1 LLTLTEMATRAA
13 RLSDAVSIPIIADA
27 DNGYGNA
34 VNVARTVREYER
46 AGVACIQIEDQVAPK
61 KCGHML
67 GRDIISAGEMA
78 GKIKAACDALTSSGD
93 LVGLKSGHLYIW
105 ALPEHVDQVAAQIR
119 SAMAS
124 RQTEDIPR
132 LIRSIASNAAKRD
145 FAWAVFDE
153 MYAGCSIPME
163 A

>member
-1 LLTLTEMATRAA
+1 METQKPALGSKILAYLMANGPSKTSKLRDCCRAPATE
-13 RLSDAVSIPIIADA
+13 
-27 DNGYGNA
+27 
-34 VNVARTVREYER
+34 
-46 AGVACIQIEDQVAPK
+46 
-61 KCGHML
+61 
-67 GRDIISAGEMA
+67 
-78 GKIKAACDALTSSGD
+78 IKAACDALASSGD

>member
-1 LLTLTEMATRAA
+1 METQKPALGSKILAYVMANGPSKTSKLRDYCRAPATE
-13 RLSDAVSIPIIADA
+13 
-27 DNGYGNA
+27 
-34 VNVARTVREYER
+34 
-46 AGVACIQIEDQVAPK
+46 
-61 KCGHML
+61 
-67 GRDIISAGEMA
+67 
-78 GKIKAACDALTSSGD
+78 IKAACDALTSSGD

-124 RQTEDIPR
+124 RQTNIRDV
-132 LIRSIASNAAKRD
+132 IRSIASNAAKRD